1 MDQKPKS
8 EYFYLYNELYYFSLD
23 VLHHLE
29 LFEDDATKT
38 EKRKWVHFLDYRAG
52 LANMLKKGKKDS
64 LKNSE
69 EYWPLKKGKHFDMY
83 HELYNYLLEILSYLE
98 LFESKATNEEKDKW
112 FNFLEYRIELA
123 VILNKTDAI
132 EEKKRKKGL
141 YFT

>member
-52 LANMLKKGKKDS
+52 LANMLKKGKEDS

-69 EYWPLKKGKHFDMY
+69 EYWPLKKGRHFDMY
-83 HELYNYLLEILSYLE
+83 HELYSYLLEVLSYLE
-98 LFESKATNEEKDKW
+98 LFENSALLKKFSKFYGNNLDPI
-112 FNFLEYRIELA
+112 FPVRIQDPDPHQ
-123 VILNKTDAI
+123 N
-132 EEKKRKKGL
+132 
-141 YFT
+141 